1 MKNGQSMTLQIFS
14 RGPVQALKDL
24 DAGKVEV
31 AVGGLN
37 FADWMELMEKEGY
50 PVADK
55 NNYMFKLIG
64 QDKITVLMHKDLT
77 IPRLSK
83 QQLADIFTGGV
94 QNWSE
99 VGGPDLPIVV
109 ILGTKTPGIQYLFQ
123 KRIMDGAEYRK
134 DVVMGTNAFD
144 LKNRVLTTPGSIC
157 LGASSQVDSLTHTP
171 LIPDIIRPITMITRV
186 FPQDATHTIYNYIT
200 KDDSIIVH

>member
-1 MKNGQSMTLQIFS
+1 MKNGHGMTLQIFS

-55 NNYMFKLIG
+55 NKYMFKLIG
-64 QDKITVLMHKDLT
+64 QDKITVFMHKALAVA
-77 IPRLSK
+77 RLSK

-99 VGGPDLPIVV
+99 VGGPDQPVVV
-109 ILGTKTPGIQYLFQ
+109 ILGSKTPGMQYLFQ
-123 KRIMDGAEYRK
+123 KRILDGAEFRK
-134 DVVMGTNAFD
+134 DVVMGTNASD
-144 LKNRVLTTPGSIC
+144 LKNRVLNTPGSIC
-157 LGASSQVDSLTHTP
+157 LGAYSQVDTSIHTP
-171 LIPDIIRPITMITRV
+171 VIPDIIRPITMITKV
-186 FPQDATHTIYNYIT
+186 FPQLVMGNIINCAYN
-200 KDDSIIVH
+200 DDSCIIH